1 MTGHLRRTVGVALPL
16 LGLLASGCGRL
27 GFETITDGGETDVD
41 AGLRDAAML
50 DAAMVDAWRADDAG
64 HDAATSPD
72 ASCVPVSSSC
82 NEVHRLPAAPTI
94 DGVIEPCLA
103 LNALTPAGW
112 TGSMALPAAIHA
124 RAAYAWRPDGIY
136 VYVEVDDP
144 DRHPASMPDD
154 PYCGDAVEAYVDD
167 DGLFAAAGHYDV
179 PGTIQLIAAAPSSSS
194 GSSSYAGRWVDT
206 GTHVAWTPPRFAMVG
221 RPGGYAFETL
231 VQASELGRAS
241 WTLAAGQHV
250 GLDLAVD
257 VSTPDGSLGT
267 SPNSCGSRTGQYFLR
282 IDPTAAS
289 CVDPYCDSRAFCTP
303 VLR

>member
-1 MTGHLRRTVGVALPL
+1 VLTPASRSPTLDLLGNHGSSGARAVTGHLRRTVGVALPL

-112 TGSMALPAAIHA
+112 
-124 RAAYAWRPDGIY
+124 
-136 VYVEVDDP
+136 
-144 DRHPASMPDD
+144 
-154 PYCGDAVEAYVDD
+154 
-167 DGLFAAAGHYDV
+167 
-179 PGTIQLIAAAPSSSS
+179 
-194 GSSSYAGRWVDT
+194 
-206 GTHVAWTPPRFAMVG
+206 MVG